1 LAIRTTEQAAR
12 EPASHGPNIEALAR
26 ETGTEPAK
34 VQELY
39 EREFADLEAT
49 ATVRGFLSVLASR
62 NVRAVLRQRHQ

>member
-1 LAIRTTEQAAR
+1 MTIHTTEQAAP
-12 EPASHGPNIEALAR
+12 EATPHGATIDALAR

-49 ATVRGFLSVLASR
+49 ATVRGFLSVLATR
-62 NVRAVLRQRHQ
+62 HVRAALRHRDQ

>member
-1 LAIRTTEQAAR
+1 MTIQTTEQAAS
-12 EPASHGPNIEALAR
+12 EATPHGATIEALAR
-26 ETGTEPAK
+26 ETGTEPAR

-62 NVRAVLRQRHQ
+62 HVRAVLRHKHQ

>member
-1 LAIRTTEQAAR
+1 MRTDEQAAP
-12 EPASHGPNIEALAR
+12 EAAHHEATIEALAR

-49 ATVRGFLSVLASR
+49 ATVRSFLSVLASR
-62 NVRAVLRQRHQ
+62 NVRAVLRQRLHY